1 MRLIF
6 PEDEKAGQ
14 SALERS
20 LVSTVGGF
28 GDTLSHAQRGYL
40 SASSQYRAFVGTVYT
55 AISAISKRACKQPLH
70 VSRVPQAGMSKQPNI
85 DALEPIEGHFLLDWF
100 SEPNTY
106 LSGSQLLRVYFES
119 ILLTGRGTLW
129 VREHAIDYLPS
140 HWIFPAH
147 TKENLFAFFNFQ
159 PPGFGEPVPIP
170 AEEIA
175 HCYLPDPAN
184 PLAPLS
190 PVSAIGRSVRI
201 EEALQ
206 LAQESGYSNGMIP
219 GWAVK
224 MANIRDGEGKPTGT
238 RPQLSPQQRRQIENV
253 LGQKNEGAHN
263 NRKTFILDG
272 LIDELI
278 RLTVTPQEMDFIES
292 GKWTREQIFQAF
304 SVNPIIV
311 GEIQG
316 ANRASAAVA
325 DQAFVDQAVNP
336 LLTAVGECFTNQ
348 VAKLADPRLVLWFDP
363 AVANDAELKLKR
375 WDMLARNR
383 CVTVNEIRKAVGNLP
398 AVDWGDVPPEAS
410 AGGLAGTI
418 GGSGE

>member
-6 PEDEKAGQ
+6 PDDEKGSQ

-20 LVSTVGGF
+20 LVSTVGSY
-28 GDTLSHAQRGYL
+28 GDSLGQRECSG
-40 SASSQYRAFVGTVYT
+40 AIAQYRAFVGTIYT
-55 AISAISKRACKQPLH
+55 AVSAISKRACKQPLY
-70 VSRVPQAGMSKQPNI
+70 VSRIPQAGSRKQPNI

-100 SEPNTY
+100 SEPNGY

-119 ILLTGRGTLW
+119 LLLTGRATLW
-129 VREHAIDYLPS
+129 VREKAIDYLPS
-140 HWIFPAH
+140 HWVFPGH
-147 TKENLFAFFNFQ
+147 TKENLFAYFDFQ
-159 PPGFGEPVPIP
+159 PPGFAEPIPIP

-190 PVSAIGRSVRI
+190 PVSAISRSVNI
-201 EEALQ
+201 ERALQ
-206 LAQESGYSNGMIP
+206 LAQESGYSNGMMP
-219 GWAVK
+219 SWGVK
-224 MANIRDGEGKPTGT
+224 LAKMDDTNR
-238 RPQLSPQQRRQIENV
+238 RPELSPQQRRQIEGV
-253 LGQKNEGAHN
+253 LGQKHEGAHH

-278 RLTVTPQEMDFIES
+278 RLTTTPQEMDFIES

-325 DQAFVDQAVNP
+325 DQAFVDMAVNP
-336 LLTAVGECFTNQ
+336 LLTMVGECLTNQ
-348 VAKLADPRLVLWFDP
+348 VAKLADPRLVLWFEL

-375 WDMLARNR
+375 WDMLAKNR
-383 CVTVNEIRKAVGNLP
+383 CVTINEIRKAVGNLP
-398 AVDWGDVPPEAS
+398 AVDWGEVPPEAG
-410 AGGLAGTI
+410 AGGLEGLI

>member
-1 MRLIF
+1 MRFIYT
-6 PEDEKAGQ
+6 EEQKAGGQ
-14 SALERS
+14 SALEQS
-20 LVSTVGGF
+20 LVSTVGGY
-28 GDTLSHAQRGYL
+28 GDSLGHRDYSGAI
-40 SASSQYRAFVGTVYT
+40 AQYRSFVGTCYT
-55 AISAISKRACKQPLH
+55 AISAIAKRACKQPLH
-70 VSRVPQAGMSKQPNI
+70 VSRIKQSGLAKQTNL
-85 DALEPIEGHFLLDWF
+85 DALEPIEGHFLSDWF

-129 VREHAIDYLPS
+129 VREKAIDYLPS
-140 HWIFPAH
+140 HWIFPVH
-147 TKENLFAFFNFQ
+147 TKQQLFAYFNFQ
-159 PPGFGEPVPIP
+159 PPGYAEPIPIP

-190 PVSAIGRSVRI
+190 PVSAIGRSIRI

-206 LAQESGYSNGMIP
+206 MAQESGYRNGMMP

-224 MANIRDGEGKPTGT
+224 LAKVRGEDGKQAEWAPT
-238 RPQLSPQQRRQIENV
+238 LSPQQRRQIESV
-253 LGQKNEGAHN
+253 LGQRHEGAHQ

-278 RLTVTPQEMDFIES
+278 KLTVSPQEMDFIES

-325 DQAFVDQAVNP
+325 DQAFVDMAVNP
-336 LLTAVGECFTNQ
+336 LLAIVGECLTNQ
-348 VAKLADPRLVLWFDP
+348 VAKLADPRLVLWFAP
-363 AVANDAELKLKR
+363 AVANDAELSLKR
-375 WDMLARNR
+375 WDMLAKNR
-383 CVTVNEIRKAVGNLP
+383 CVTINEIRRAVGNLQ
-398 AVDWGDVPPEAS
+398 AVDWGDVPPES
-410 AGGLAGTI
+410 GGAGLEGLL
-418 GGSGE
+418 GGGE